1 MVKKRAAVAAPLH
14 AELTEYTNLIRAM
27 RTSRTL
33 DLTTHLLQDAAQ
45 QKQAQGSNRVVDRD
59 TWTRW
64 PLPDFPIPEWR
75 LDDEVKSLGEVV
87 VRQLGEQ
94 VKEDSIADGQGDA
107 GDLEANDLRPP
118 TTQLLVAH
126 TGALLAHVLNALA
139 DLRPATVASMQNR
152 LSPLNWQDV
161 VNALAAQGVVDQAII
176 SRADERLRDMYGGP
190 PDAKAVER
198 MRVRASAK
206 AKYTALTSAYDDV
219 LIESNTGL
227 RGINTCGGSNLKG
240 KS

>member
-14 AELTEYTNLIRAM
+14 AELTEYANLIRAL

-45 QKQAQGSNRVVDRD
+45 QGQSQGSNKAAARD

-75 LDDEVKSLGEVV
+75 LDDE
-87 VRQLGEQ
+87 
-94 VKEDSIADGQGDA
+94 EDSIADGQGDA
-107 GDLEANDLRPP
+107 SDPEADDLHPP
-118 TTQLLVAH
+118 ITQLLVAH
-126 TGALLAHVLNALA
+126 IGALLAHVLIALA

-161 VNALAAQGVVDQAII
+161 VNALAAQGVVDQAVI
-176 SRADERLRDMYGGP
+176 SRAARTPEEYLWRTIRHLGLSKECVCWP
-190 PDAKAVER
+190 PAKAN
-198 MRVRASAK
+198 
-206 AKYTALTSAYDDV
+206 YTALTSAYDDI
-219 LIESNTGL
+219 LS
-227 RGINTCGGSNLKG
+227 RM
-240 KS
+240 

>member
-87 VRQLGEQ
+87 
-94 VKEDSIADGQGDA
+94 EDSIADGQGDA

-176 SRADERLRDMYGGP
+176 SRADERLRDI
-190 PDAKAVER
+190 

-206 AKYTALTSAYDDV
+206 AKYTALTSAY
-219 LIESNTGL
+219 
-227 RGINTCGGSNLKG
+227 
-240 KS
+240 

>member
-14 AELTEYTNLIRAM
+14 AELTEYTNLIRAL

-45 QKQAQGSNRVVDRD
+45 QRQSQGSNRAAERG

-75 LDDEVKSLGEVV
+75 LDDEVRTLGELVLH
-87 VRQLGEQ
+87 QLGEML
-94 VKEDSIADGQGDA
+94 KEDPIAERQGDPSDPEA
-107 GDLEANDLRPP
+107 DDLHPP
-118 TTQLLVAH
+118 TTRLLVAH
-126 TGALLAHVLNALA
+126 IGALLTHVLNALA

-161 VNALAAQGVVDQAII
+161 VNALAAQGVVDQAVI
-176 SRADERLRDMYGGP
+176 SRADERLRSIYGGP
-190 PDAKAVER
+190 SDTKAVER
-198 MRVRASAK
+198 MRVLASVK
-206 AKYTALTSAYDDV
+206 AKYTALTSAYDDILV
-219 LIESNTGL
+219 EYNTGL
-227 RGINTCGGSNLKG
+227 RGNPHPM
-240 KS
+240 